1 MAEINVQ
8 VPLDSF
14 LVISKLGN
22 ILLKAGGLSL
32 AMKGNT
38 FASCMLAKRCRVIVI
53 NLQSGRTPFI

>member
-14 LVISKLGN
+14 LAISKLGN

-38 FASCMLAKRCRVIVI
+38 FASCMLVKRCRIKDVES
-53 NLQSGRTPFI
+53 L